1 VEKINKTQLTSEKL
15 RYRRLT
21 EVELQQLEKK
31 FVDFLVLNG
40 IVADDWARMKTN
52 TPQKALSMI
61 DIFSNMVFETTL
73 KRIEYLRHV
82 SPKELRNIRVSD
94 KKINILSLQN
104 SNPKL
109 DLTNERHL
117 EKIFSD
123 DAMLEGIS
131 IYSAEAKHKTS
142 REQTVFELMESGYRA
157 CDAQF
162 FDYLQKLS

>member
-1 VEKINKTQLTSEKL
+1 MEKINKTQLTSEKL

-21 EVELQQLEKK
+21 EVELKQLEKN

-40 IVADDWARMKTN
+40 IVADDWARMKAN
-52 TPQKALSMI
+52 TPQKVLSMI

-73 KRIEYLRHV
+73 KRIEYLRHI
-82 SPKELRNIRVSD
+82 SSKELRNIRVSD

-104 SNPKL
+104 NNPKL

-131 IYSAEAKHKTS
+131 IFSAEAKHKTS
-142 REQTVFELMESGYRA
+142 REQTVFELMENGYRA

-162 FDYLQKLS
+162 FDYLQKLC